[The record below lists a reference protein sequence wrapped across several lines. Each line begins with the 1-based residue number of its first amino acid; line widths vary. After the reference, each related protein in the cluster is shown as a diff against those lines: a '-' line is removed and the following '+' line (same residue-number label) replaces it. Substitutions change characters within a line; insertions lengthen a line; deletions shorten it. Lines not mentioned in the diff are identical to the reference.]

1 MPNNNN
7 NNKEN
12 DAIFVSHN
20 FEIATATTTRSA
32 SDPEDLVVDDPTS
45 ESIIRGIVYNDANQ
59 NGRRDNNDNDN
70 DNNDNND
77 NNNNNNDN
85 NNSSSEET
93 GVARAVVKLFACS
106 TGYGVATTRTDDD
119 GSYSFV
125 IPSNELLGKADY
137 DNHFNNNDNDNND
150 NNNDVGPRVGCYYI
164 QYTISKY
171 IAPDAQF
178 TTPRNGETSNL
189 YLSPGEELSHV
200 NAGVVL
206 AEYTPA
212 PTPGYWGS
220 VDAMTWSPTSEE
232 DGWSLAVGSTG
243 IEPPS
248 PAPYVIIDID
258 DRRSASPTAST
269 ETGLLPLPSETVA
282 SSSSAASAEEDEE
295 EGLKF
300 GSDPTTTAIATVG
313 VILPLPADTVVLAT
327 TRAPTTM
334 APTPAPVENAATDD
348 DNAVAWS
355 ATSPTTAAT
364 SGIDNEVV
372 VDDVDDEGASSK
384 SEPTPSGIVRPVVGG
399 KEEGA
404 TSVRGGVGSDDETPE
419 DETPGG
425 TKEGSSERPDGESSL
440 VASSDGGTTTKD
452 DDEEDEASGNSTVRA
467 DDEGDDDD
475 DDDDDGILSLDAT
488 VRIALSNLP
497 STMHPDAQYIFET
510 MCSEFL
516 NDQLTYAT
524 PPIFDVECIVV
535 GQSLEEDDRR
545 RNRRLRRHR
554 ESVVAPQHHH
564 HPHGSISSSSSSLRY
579 LASSTTHSRLTVEAQ
594 ITGSVETT
602 QPSARRMNDD
612 KFATLLI
619 GTFNV
624 QGYIFAEMLKEAEEN
639 EATTTT
645 TTTENFESNS
655 TTATV
660 ATTTTSEYYRTVGEV
675 RGMEVDGVDSGEG
688 DYDDDADDDGGDT
701 VFTKGVVAAIGV
713 GGVVVALASML
724 LFARKARRRRGERK
738 GRGTAV
744 AGGKSGVRR
753 SGVVGGGGGA
763 RKSNPGNGA
772 SAVATRRKVAEPS
785 SSSLSAANN
794 IPSMKTIPST
804 SPTNTTSTSASSPTF
819 TSTSST
825 TGTTTKTNTNTTNT
839 TTTLPSP
846 RVRREVLAPAGKL
859 GIMVANAKGIAGRGG
874 PTVHTIRPGSPMEGM
889 IYVNDVIV
897 GVNDVDTR
905 TFTAND
911 MTRLIKDTAGEGRR
925 IYVLSSARR

>member
-1 MPNNNN
+1 
-7 NNKEN
+7 
-12 DAIFVSHN
+12 
-20 FEIATATTTRSA
+20 
-32 SDPEDLVVDDPTS
+32 
-45 ESIIRGIVYNDANQ
+45 
-59 NGRRDNNDNDN
+59 
-70 DNNDNND
+70 
-77 NNNNNNDN
+77 
-85 NNSSSEET
+85 
-93 GVARAVVKLFACS
+93 
-106 TGYGVATTRTDDD
+106 
-119 GSYSFV
+119 
-125 IPSNELLGKADY
+125 
-137 DNHFNNNDNDNND
+137 
-150 NNNDVGPRVGCYYI
+150 
-164 QYTISKY
+164 
-171 IAPDAQF
+171 
-178 TTPRNGETSNL
+178 
-189 YLSPGEELSHV
+189 
-200 NAGVVL
+200 
-206 AEYTPA
+206 
-212 PTPGYWGS
+212 
-220 VDAMTWSPTSEE
+220 
-232 DGWSLAVGSTG
+232 
-243 IEPPS
+243 
-248 PAPYVIIDID
+248 
-258 DRRSASPTAST
+258 
-269 ETGLLPLPSETVA
+269 
-282 SSSSAASAEEDEE
+282 
-295 EGLKF
+295 
-300 GSDPTTTAIATVG
+300 
-313 VILPLPADTVVLAT
+313 VVLAT

-334 APTPAPVENAATDD
+334 APTPAPVDNAAMDD
-348 DNAVAWS
+348 NNAVAWS
-355 ATSPTTAAT
+355 ATSPTAAT
-364 SGIDNEVV
+364 SGIDNEV

-452 DDEEDEASGNSTVRA
+452 DDDEEDEASGNSTIRA
-467 DDEGDDDD
+467 DDEGDDDG
-475 DDDDDGILSLDAT
+475 DDDDGILSLDAT

-545 RNRRLRRHR
+545 RNRRDRRLRRHR
-554 ESVVAPQHHH
+554 ESVVAPQQHHH
-564 HPHGSISSSSSSLRY
+564 HPHGSSSSSSSSLRY

-639 EATTTT
+639 EAT
-645 TTTENFESNS
+645 NFESNS

-660 ATTTTSEYYRTVGEV
+660 ATATTFEYYRTVGEV
-675 RGMEVDGVDSGEG
+675 RGMEVDGVASGEG

-713 GGVVVALASML
+713 GGVIVALVSMV
-724 LFARKARRRRGERK
+724 LFARKARRRRGEKK

-753 SGVVGGGGGA
+753 SGVVGGGAGGGGA

-785 SSSLSAANN
+785 SLSSSSAANN

-825 TGTTTKTNTNTTNT
+825 TGTTTKTNTNTNTNT
-839 TTTLPSP
+839 KLPSP

-911 MTRLIKDTAGEGRR
+911 MTRLMKDTAGEGRR